1 MEMQNRLIIGCAAVD
16 LPKTY
21 EKTSP
26 SIFDLGE
33 VAV

>member
-1 MEMQNRLIIGCAAVD
+1 MQNRLIIGCAAID
-16 LPKTY
+16 LPKAY

>member
-1 MEMQNRLIIGCAAVD
+1 MQNQLIIGCAAIN

-26 SIFDLGE
+26 SFFDLGE
-33 VAV
+33 VAA